1 MEQTIRFITTADGV
15 KLAFAT
21 SGAGPPLLKS
31 ANWLNHLE
39 YDWESPVWRHWFEFL
54 SRRHQLIRYD
64 ARGGGLS
71 DWTYDKLTLEWQVQ
85 DLEQVVAA
93 AGLERF
99 ALLCI
104 SQGAATGIEYA
115 ARHPERVSHLVIL
128 GGYALGWAR
137 RGEESVRAGRAMVEL
152 IRIGW
157 GQDAASFRKLFAELF
172 IPDASAEQIE
182 WYSELMRR
190 TTRPEVAARIL
201 EAFGEIDVRHRLKDV
216 RAPTLIMHARGDRRV
231 PFDEGR
237 ALAAGIPDARFLA
250 LETNNHVLTETE
262 PAWQRFQAAVQ
273 DFLRTG
279 TAAAV
284 ASAAPSASEASRARS
299 AVPLA
304 EPPASAAP
312 RAPSTT
318 LNSAFATLTARER
331 SILARVATG
340 ESNAQIAARLSISEK
355 TVRNHLTTIFDKL
368 GVTSRAQA
376 IVVARDGGL
385 HGAGT

>member
-1 MEQTIRFITTADGV
+1 MQVCFVAMEQTIRFVTTSDDV

-21 SGAGPPLLKS
+21 SGAGPPLLKT

-54 SRRHQLIRYD
+54 SRGHRLVRYD
-64 ARGGGLS
+64 ARGCGLS
-71 DWTYDKLTLEWQVQ
+71 DWTDDKLAFEWQVQ
-85 DLEQVVAA
+85 DLERVVEA

-99 ALLCI
+99 ALLCL
-104 SQGAATGIEYA
+104 SQGAAAGIEYA
-115 ARHPERVSHLVIL
+115 VRYPERVSHLVIL

-157 GQDAASFRKLFAELF
+157 GQDTASFRKLFAELF

-182 WYSELMRR
+182 WYGELMRR

-201 EAFGEIDVRHRLKDV
+201 EAFGEIDVRHRLRDV

-237 ALAAGIPDARFLA
+237 ALAAGIRDARFLA
-250 LETNNHVLTETE
+250 LDTNNHVLTEAE
-262 PAWQRFQAAVQ
+262 PAWQRFQAALS
-273 DFLRTG
+273 DFTG
-279 TAAAV
+279 TATAPIA
-284 ASAAPSASEASRARS
+284 AAPA
-299 AVPLA
+299 
-304 EPPASAAP
+304 PAAAP
-312 RAPSTT
+312 QDGV
-318 LNSAFATLTARER
+318 LETLTTRER
-331 SILARVATG
+331 AILARVASG

-368 GVTSRAQA
+368 NVTSRAQA
-376 IVVARDGGL
+376 IVLARDRGL
-385 HGAGT
+385 HGAGG